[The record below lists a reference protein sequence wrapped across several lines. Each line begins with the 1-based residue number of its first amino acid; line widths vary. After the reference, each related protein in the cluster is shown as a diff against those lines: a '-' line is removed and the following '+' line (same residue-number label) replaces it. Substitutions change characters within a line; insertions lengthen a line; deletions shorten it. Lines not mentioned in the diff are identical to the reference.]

1 MLTADLTCTNH
12 PRRGA
17 PSAPAV
23 RALVIMSGTSRPLP
37 GATDWCTTARGGDG
51 LSAAL
56 SPPLPSLCG
65 SGSCTGDVTL
75 SSQSALLQHRPGS
88 ILSLVQPASAAV
100 ITLSPSLPPR
110 RRFTAAASERWCYSA
125 LAATSLQLVL
135 LRYATTTLMLLTGA
149 RPLPPPDTGA
159 SLLLD

>member
-1 MLTADLTCTNH
+1 MPTADLTCTNRR
-12 PRRGA
+12 RRGA

-23 RALVIMSGTSRPLP
+23 RALVVMSGTSGPSP
-37 GATDWCTTARGGDG
+37 GAGGATDWCTARGGDG

-75 SSQSALLQHRPGS
+75 SRQSALLQHRPGS
-88 ILSLVQPASAAV
+88 ALSLVQPASAAV

-110 RRFTAAASERWCYSA
+110 RRFTAATSERWCYSA

-135 LRYATTTLMLLTGA
+135 LRYATTTLTLLMPG
-149 RPLPPPDTGA
+149 RCLRRMPVPV
-159 SLLLD
+159 